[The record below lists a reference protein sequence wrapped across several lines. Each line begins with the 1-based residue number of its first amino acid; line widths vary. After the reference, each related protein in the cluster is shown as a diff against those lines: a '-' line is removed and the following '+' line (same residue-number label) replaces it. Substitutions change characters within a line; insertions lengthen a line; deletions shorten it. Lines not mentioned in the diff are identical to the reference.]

1 LLAELGAAR
10 VLYRRDSGRGQGWR
24 RDARLRPTQS
34 HLIARK
40 LAESGPIYP
49 LVAPPSR
56 PQIGFLLPVAA
67 FGGVERVVA
76 NYALACRARGYGTHL
91 FVTAY
96 REARLAPP
104 FAEAFDTVAFAGS
117 TMEGRWQGEQTYFGA
132 APSNWAL
139 HGDRRDALG
148 LLAPMDAILNTHAT
162 DGHAVMAQLR
172 RLGVRTLAGLHLVE
186 RDALDRPMGNPHLAL
201 AYEHAYD
208 KLVVISRDL
217 ADWCVGQGVPASK
230 LVLAPN
236 APSYPAGPG
245 AVERALRARAAPKAA
260 GRPLNVLYAGRL
272 DAQKGVDRLASIVR
286 TARLAGLPLAW
297 KVVGKAVL
305 EAGPSLPELEG
316 LLEPPAL
323 TPAGLDRLYA
333 WADVVVLP
341 SRFEGVPLVILEA
354 QRFGC
359 VVIATDVGAVG
370 EAVLDGEDGLL
381 VRDTADHLVVAG
393 FVERLAR
400 LARDPAGLLATLAR
414 GAAVRA
420 SGVTWEANL
429 APFLAALDELV
440 GHPTGSDMESRPC

>member
-1 LLAELGAAR
+1 M
-10 VLYRRDSGRGQGWR
+10 
-24 RDARLRPTQS
+24 
-34 HLIARK
+34 
-40 LAESGPIYP
+40 
-49 LVAPPSR
+49 
-56 PQIGFLLPVAA
+56 AA

-139 HGDRRDALG
+139 NGDRRDALG

-260 GRPLNVLYAGRL
+260 GRRSLNILYAGRL